1 MKNMKSLLLKIS
13 LPMILL
19 FILVISV
26 YLYTFNGGIS
36 DNVPNWELFISICNW
51 LSISVLTMV
60 NIAVFY
66 RLNTIIAKKEANRFI
81 ENKISQTENSLRE
94 IRVKYYQCLQSKGIE
109 LIVKISSNEDF
120 NEDYKDFHKQLLSMK
135 SSILFSCSDEIKNST
150 IDAVL
155 DLFQTEMNKQNVSK
169 DYKINCIVR
178 CLRGVEIII
187 LSIPLRDER
196 ILKKIKE
203 NPEHFD
209 PAFISVDTFISKLS

>member
-1 MKNMKSLLLKIS
+1 MKSLLLKIS

-19 FILVISV
+19 FLLVISV

-66 RLNTIIAKKEANRFI
+66 RLNTIIAKKDANRFI

-135 SSILFSCSDEIKNST
+135 SSIL
-150 IDAVL
+150 
-155 DLFQTEMNKQNVSK
+155 
-169 DYKINCIVR
+169 
-178 CLRGVEIII
+178 
-187 LSIPLRDER
+187 
-196 ILKKIKE
+196 
-203 NPEHFD
+203 
-209 PAFISVDTFISKLS
+209 